1 MRQTRLAGLDLQREV
16 LRVDARLREAA
27 GDEPESG
34 LRGARE
40 HVAQLLAVA
49 ESPDRADAR
58 RDFLAE
64 ELAHQRFLAFPAGGE
79 DDQIRTQGLAAAQPR
94 AFGNELGYV

>member
-1 MRQTRLAGLDLQREV
+1 RNSWTRTQRRKNVFRNQARLASLDLQGKV
-16 LRVDARLREAA
+16 FRVDARFGEAA
-27 GDEPESG
+27 GDEPQSR

-58 RDFLAE
+58 RDLIAE
-64 ELAHQRFLAFPAGGE
+64 ELAHQLLLALPAGGE
-79 DDQIRTQGLAAAQPR
+79 DDQISM
-94 AFGNELGYV
+94 